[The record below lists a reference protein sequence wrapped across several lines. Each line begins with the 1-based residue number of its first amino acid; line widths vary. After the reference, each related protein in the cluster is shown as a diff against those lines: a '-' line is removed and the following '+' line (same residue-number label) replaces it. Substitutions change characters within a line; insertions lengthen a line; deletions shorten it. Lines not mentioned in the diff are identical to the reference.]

1 MSKKIETLICECHS
15 VEHIVLFSFDTNWD
29 EVFMSFHLRKVGFWK
44 RLIYGIKYI
53 FGHQC
58 NYGAFDEVILKA
70 EDYQKI
76 QNIADRLREL
86 NKRHSKESDLNL

>member
-15 VEHIVLFSFDTNWD
+15 VEHIVLFSFDTDWD
-29 EVFMSFHLRKVGFWK
+29 EVFMSFHLRKISFWK

-70 EDYQKI
+70 EAIIQKTI
-76 QNIADRLREL
+76 HYMLFIIVIEMAL
-86 NKRHSKESDLNL
+86 